1 MSSPVQP
8 ESELQRIEAKVEAI
22 WHDLLLRIGI
32 VHDNVTN
39 IAQLG
44 GDAYITPQP
53 PVVPPVPL
61 ITPVTPAEA
70 VAATLKASTGTSYA
84 SGLSWNQNQFLK
96 VMDAKALAD
105 WCAGVAAQP
114 DCVQVLPAG
123 VEPSVL
129 NSASAGWIVGLSQ
142 AGQGIIL
149 AIVSGAGLSIPDV
162 DPRA

>member
-1 MSSPVQP
+1 MA
-8 ESELQRIEAKVEAI
+8 SELQDLEAKIAAWFHNIEVK
-22 WHDLLLRIGI
+22 LGI
-32 VHDNVTN
+32 IHAAASPT
-39 IAQLG
+39 AAPL
-44 GDAYITPQP
+44 AP
-53 PVVPPVPL
+53 PLAPAVPVDPPSPL

-84 SGLSWNQNQFLK
+84 SGLSWKQNQFLK

>member
-1 MSSPVQP
+1 MSIPVQP
-8 ESELQRIEAKVEAI
+8 ESEIQRIEAKVEAI
-22 WHDLLLRIGI
+22 WHDLLVRIGI
-32 VHDNVTN
+32 IHDNVAN
-39 IAQLG
+39 LAGAGVAL
-44 GDAYITPQP
+44 TPQP